1 MKIESKDECILFD
14 ENERKRI
21 KVKLIR
27 NARESFSV
35 FNSEEKIYEIHIRT
49 DEQLLHEAHHL
60 FKPCLRPVWL
70 ALKIFDIEE
79 DFPEKFYRELNSNY
93 LLNSLK
99 KINPK
104 IIEKIIN
111 VFMEFALYF
120 QKSIAYSEHAG
131 NRLCNIFED
140 LAIEEHL
147 NLYHNLESKHEMY
160 RKSVEYLEEILKL
173 MNVNGVKEIQRE
185 FLLYN
190 PFIQTELCE
199 YSYLVVDKRLAERNN
214 FGFWEYYNRYLGR
227 LQSLKKE
234 GFAERYRINLEIER
248 IKRIRSKK
256 DWEEAE
262 NFIIKKYIDR
272 TFSGFVQ
279 VVLGCGSKNSS
290 GHKVEVIFK

>member
-1 MKIESKDECILFD
+1 MKIESKDKCILFD
-14 ENERKRI
+14 ENEQKMI
-21 KVKLIR
+21 EVKLIR
-27 NARESFSV
+27 NARESFTV
-35 FNSEEKIYEIHIRT
+35 FNPEEKIYEIHITT

-70 ALKIFDIEE
+70 ALEIFDIEE

-120 QKSIAYSEHAG
+120 QKSVKKSLSSYK
-131 NRLCNIFED
+131 LCNIFED

-147 NLYHNLESKHEMY
+147 NLDHNLESKHEMY
-160 RKSVEYLEEILKL
+160 RKSVEYLEKILKL
-173 MNVNGVKEIQRE
+173 MNVNGVKEIQRK

-199 YSYLVVDKRLAERNN
+199 YSYLVVDERLAERNN
-214 FGFWEYYNRYLGR
+214 FGFREYYDGYLRR
-227 LQSLKKE
+227 LRSLKKV
-234 GFAERYRINLEIER
+234 GFAEQYRINLEIKRVE
-248 IKRIRSKK
+248 RIRSKK

-272 TFSGFVQ
+272 T
-279 VVLGCGSKNSS
+279 
-290 GHKVEVIFK
+290 

>member
-1 MKIESKDECILFD
+1 MKIESIKKDECILFD

-70 ALKIFDIEE
+70 ALKNFDIEE

-120 QKSIAYSEHAG
+120 HKSMKKSPSSYK
-131 NRLCNIFED
+131 LCNIFED

-147 NLYHNLESKHEMY
+147 NLYHNLESNM
-160 RKSVEYLEEILKL
+160 RC
-173 MNVNGVKEIQRE
+173 
-185 FLLYN
+185 
-190 PFIQTELCE
+190 TE
-199 YSYLVVDKRLAERNN
+199 
-214 FGFWEYYNRYLGR
+214 
-227 LQSLKKE
+227 
-234 GFAERYRINLEIER
+234 NLWSI
-248 IKRIRSKK
+248 
-256 DWEEAE
+256 
-262 NFIIKKYIDR
+262 
-272 TFSGFVQ
+272 
-279 VVLGCGSKNSS
+279 
-290 GHKVEVIFK
+290 